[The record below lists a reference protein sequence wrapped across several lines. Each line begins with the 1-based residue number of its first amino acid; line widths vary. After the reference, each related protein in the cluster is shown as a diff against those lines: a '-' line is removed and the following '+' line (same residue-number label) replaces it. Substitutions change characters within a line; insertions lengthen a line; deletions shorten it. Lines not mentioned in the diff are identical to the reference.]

1 MKENS
6 IRLRLTQ
13 SEVKNLFDRGEVT
26 EMINFGADF
35 GGELTYVLRV
45 DPDARSISA
54 NVGSRIITVVLP
66 ASVAESWI
74 GTDQIGVEAVQTVGS
89 DKELQ
94 VVIEKDF
101 ACLSPRPGED
111 QSDNFPNPN
120 KGSVC

>member
-6 IRLRLTQ
+6 IRLRLMQ
-13 SEVKNLFDRGEVT
+13 SEIKHLSDLGEVT
-26 EMINFGADF
+26 EMINFGVGF

-45 DPDARSISA
+45 VPDAASISA
-54 NVGSRIITVVLP
+54 SIGSRIITIVLP

-74 GTDQIGVEAVQTVGS
+74 GTDQIGVAAVQTVGS
-89 DKELQ
+89 DKELR

-101 ACLSPRPGED
+101 ACLSHRPGED